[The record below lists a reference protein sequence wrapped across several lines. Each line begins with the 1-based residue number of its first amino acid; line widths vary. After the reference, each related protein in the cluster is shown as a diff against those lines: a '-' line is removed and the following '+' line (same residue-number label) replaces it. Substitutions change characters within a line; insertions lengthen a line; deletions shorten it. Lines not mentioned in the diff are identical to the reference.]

1 MANKLFAET
10 HQVVSGFV
18 PVESGSA
25 TDGDW
30 VSFKHYNRCTVVYF
44 TAVGTAGDDPTLT
57 FGQATVV
64 AGTGDKP
71 LAVVDTIHHK
81 ADADLTTI
89 GINTKVTQTAAATYT
104 DATHAELQKI
114 YMIDVMAEDLD
125 VAGGFDCMRV
135 TVADVGTT
143 GQLSSMIYIMSE
155 PRYGQDVLESAI
167 VD

>member
-1 MANKLFAET
+1 MANRLFAET

-18 PVESGSA
+18 PVVSGSA

-30 VSFKHYNRCTVVYF
+30 VSFKNYNRCTVIYYG
-44 TAVGTAGDDPTLT
+44 AVGTGGDDPTLT
-57 FGQATVV
+57 FVQALTV
-64 AGTGDKP
+64 AGGSPKA
-71 LAVVDTIHHK
+71 LAVVDTIHIK
-81 ADADLTTI
+81 ANADLETI
-89 GINTKVTQTAAATYT
+89 GVNTLVTQTAAATYS

-114 YMIDVMAEDLD
+114 YQIDVTAEQLD

-143 GQLSSMIYIMSE
+143 DQLTAMLYIMSE
-155 PRYGQDVLESAI
+155 PRYGESILLSAI